1 MIPDLLST
9 SGLEAY
15 RSGDESLFLQ
25 AAGQEIR
32 DFCGWHIAPS
42 ITVADEPHDIRRG
55 LIVLHTLHLMDVASI
70 GMDGHQLAADE
81 YAWGS
86 GGGIDVHT
94 VGYWPAALV
103 TYTHG
108 HQAVPDNVATIGYE
122 LAQRAMDT
130 VGGNTKDFGAGPY
143 RVSLRSLGVLIE

>member
-55 LIVLHTLHLMDVASI
+55 LIVLHTLH
-70 GMDGHQLAADE
+70 
-81 YAWGS
+81 
-86 GGGIDVHT
+86 
-94 VGYWPAALV
+94 GYD
-103 TYTHG
+103 H
-108 HQAVPDNVATIGYE
+108 AVME
-122 LAQRAMDT
+122 
-130 VGGNTKDFGAGPY
+130 VGG
-143 RVSLRSLGVLIE
+143 